1 MLIPVSRLFFHIVLQ
16 NIGYDARALAERSAE
31 VRGFWRANALYSTI
45 VAAVPVNSR
54 LRSQY
59 RVLSRQVRLHALAG
73 ARDRQRRDS
82 MGEIAAFSK
91 TATSMRDEM
100 RGGCECP
107 RAFSLKGIRAP
118 AARAFSRNNAKVC
131 PFDPVRD
138 GEGGGIRPTDYAGH
152 PGSNRFASSGD

>member
-16 NIGYDARALAERSAE
+16 NIGYDARALAQPSAE

-82 MGEIAAFSK
+82 TGEIAAF
-91 TATSMRDEM
+91 
-100 RGGCECP
+100 
-107 RAFSLKGIRAP
+107 
-118 AARAFSRNNAKVC
+118 
-131 PFDPVRD
+131 
-138 GEGGGIRPTDYAGH
+138 
-152 PGSNRFASSGD
+152 